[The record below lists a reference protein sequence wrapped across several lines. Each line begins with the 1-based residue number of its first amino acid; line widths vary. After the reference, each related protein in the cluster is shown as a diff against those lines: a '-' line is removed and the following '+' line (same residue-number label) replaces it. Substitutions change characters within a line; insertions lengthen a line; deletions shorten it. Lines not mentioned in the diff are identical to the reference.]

1 MKEKKYP
8 CLGNLDISQVNSNG
22 TKLFG
27 SPVEAKT
34 FIDIDFSTASIHFTK
49 GIRNNLI
56 MQDKTLYRISLSNE
70 QWYNLLLNVNNDNG
84 IPCTI
89 NRRLENG
96 KLIKT
101 DKPFY
106 DNDYTED
113 KLSKEVFENLN
124 KELKK
129 IFPTFYSIK
138 KNIKSIVYSDDDSEK
153 RQALSI
159 LLLNLKEE
167 YEKNGSKINIILN
180 KYLNELNEDIDKKLI
195 NDIKSNFL
203 GFSPI
208 QDKNKALKLLNIIN
222 KEYISIEN
230 NNNDDN
236 LKNEKVYNSFG
247 VISIKTIKHEPG
259 QFIQDEDAVNGI
271 KITLNDAKIE
281 YIKGNKIILPAKK
294 LIEYEMSETQF
305 SNFITS
311 FSNGNGNVS
320 TIKYRNDI
328 GNIPTENLSLDKLKV
343 ITQELEKYLSKDL
356 PILMENKINEIEPLL
371 RKKIGKRKLR
381 DMEIDFEQFHNYIVS
396 NIPFHTKEIF
406 EEKMKTNINKRQ
418 DIQISIIRMVEKLGI
433 ETLNEK
439 MENNDFSDI
448 IETIGNTKIN
458 RKQIK
463 NKKDIIDIDIK

>member
-1 MKEKKYP
+1 
-8 CLGNLDISQVNSNG
+8 
-22 TKLFG
+22 
-27 SPVEAKT
+27 
-34 FIDIDFSTASIHFTK
+34 
-49 GIRNNLI
+49 
-56 MQDKTLYRISLSNE
+56 
-70 QWYNLLLNVNNDNG
+70 
-84 IPCTI
+84 
-89 NRRLENG
+89 
-96 KLIKT
+96 
-101 DKPFY
+101 
-106 DNDYTED
+106 
-113 KLSKEVFENLN
+113 
-124 KELKK
+124 
-129 IFPTFYSIK
+129 
-138 KNIKSIVYSDDDSEK
+138 
-153 RQALSI
+153 

-311 FSNGNGNVS
+311 FSNGNGNV
-320 TIKYRNDI
+320 YR
-328 GNIPTENLSLDKLKV
+328 
-343 ITQELEKYLSKDL
+343 
-356 PILMENKINEIEPLL
+356 
-371 RKKIGKRKLR
+371 R
-381 DMEIDFEQFHNYIVS
+381 
-396 NIPFHTKEIF
+396 
-406 EEKMKTNINKRQ
+406 
-418 DIQISIIRMVEKLGI
+418 
-433 ETLNEK
+433 
-439 MENNDFSDI
+439 
-448 IETIGNTKIN
+448 
-458 RKQIK
+458 
-463 NKKDIIDIDIK
+463 